1 MTCSG
6 DNGRRNVRVVSHS
19 ISDNLRPSSCLGR
32 TCPKWGDD
40 GELSDGDAQLILRR
54 LVLVDRQA
62 AALLERLPAR
72 VTERSL
78 GIG

>member
-1 MTCSG
+1 MACSE
-6 DNGRRNVRVVSHS
+6 DITRRNGGVVSHS

-32 TCPKWGDD
+32 TCLKWGDD
-40 GELSDGDAQLILRR
+40 GELSDRNAQLIVRR
-54 LVLVDRQA
+54 LVQVDRQA
-62 AALLERLPAR
+62 AALLERLPGR